1 MDIDRWETWSRAP
14 WSTQPSLKL
23 KTDEVGIDFD
33 LFIEGLREGR
43 SDAEM
48 ADAFEV
54 PAGTVANLREHFM
67 RYGVDSVQ
75 GQD

>member
-1 MDIDRWETWSRAP
+1 MRIDRREAWSRAP

-23 KTDEVGIDFD
+23 KTEEVGIDFNR
-33 LFIEGLREGR
+33 FIDALRQGR

-48 ADAFEV
+48 AGAFGV
-54 PAGTVANLREHFM
+54 PVDTVANLREHFM

-75 GQD
+75 GQA

>member
-1 MDIDRWETWSRAP
+1 MDIDRRETWSRAP

-33 LFIEGLREGR
+33 LFIEGLREGW

-48 ADAFEV
+48 AGAFGV
-54 PAGTVANLREHFM
+54 PVGTVANLREHFI

>member
-1 MDIDRWETWSRAP
+1 MDKEHWARVP

-23 KTDEVGIDFD
+23 KTDEVGVDFD
-33 LFIEGLREGR
+33 RFIEGIRDDR

-48 ADAFEV
+48 AQDFSV
-54 PAGTVANLREHFM
+54 PVGVISNLREHFF
-67 RYGVDSVQ
+67 RFGLDSVM

>member
-1 MDIDRWETWSRAP
+1 MDIDRRETWSRAP

-23 KTDEVGIDFD
+23 KTDEVSVDFD
-33 LFIEGLREGR
+33 RFIEGLRLGQ

-48 ADAFEV
+48 AVAFGV
-54 PAGTVANLREHFM
+54 PVGTVANLREHFM
-67 RYGVDSVQ
+67 RFGVDSVQ